1 MAPPSLVQSTSATTT
16 TKVSMIMQP
25 REMYST
31 TIVAEEQLQ
40 RNSRKT
46 SLTLRSA
53 ISSSVEDD
61 GGVVQLRGQTANN
74 AAGGGFDVSNSHNE
88 GNYNGHGQRV
98 RTAEEILQHRS
109 EDDAW
114 IVVDGKVYDVTQF
127 LETHPGGPQ
136 VPQRTSWT
144 GCC

>member
-1 MAPPSLVQSTSATTT
+1 MAPPSLVQSTSSTTT
-16 TKVSMIMQP
+16 TKVSMIIQP

-40 RNSRKT
+40 RKSRKT

-53 ISSSVEDD
+53 ISNSVEDD
-61 GGVVQLRGQTANN
+61 GNVLQIQGQTYNN
-74 AAGGGFDVSNSHNE
+74 AAGEGVDVSSGHDE
-88 GNYNGHGQRV
+88 GIYNGHGQRV
-98 RTAEEILQHRS
+98 RTTEEILEHRS

-114 IVVDGKVYDVTQF
+114 IVVDGKVYDVTHF

-136 VPQRTSWT
+136 VPQRAS
-144 GCC
+144 